1 MRAYEAGKRKALVV
15 SRAEADAVIAG
26 LTVLANT
33 EDEQAEAE
41 RKRPVSKRDP
51 ERARMTRAASDGL
64 SALST
69 RIFKAFR

>member
-1 MRAYEAGKRKALVV
+1 VRAYEAGKRKALVV
-15 SRAEADAVIAG
+15 SRADADTVIAG

-33 EDEQAEAE
+33 EDEHAEAE

-64 SALST
+64 SALAT